1 MDLWLNATSAVAEV
15 GQKNGPLS
23 KRDGKIGMAIALV
36 AILP

>member
-1 MDLWLNATSAVAEV
+1 MDLWMNATSAVAEV
-15 GQKNGPLS
+15 GQKNGSLS